1 MSYRNV
7 REDAAALE
15 EMLRHSGGERRVPVI
30 VAGDEV
36 TIGFGG
42 T

>member
-1 MSYRNV
+1 VEYFDVKGDAV
-7 REDAAALE
+7 RLE
-15 EMLRHSGGERRVPVI
+15 EMLRWSAGARAVPVI
-30 VAGDEV
+30 VEAKQV